1 MEIKLSVLILFCSAL
16 FFGSC
21 TNKSS
26 EKETET
32 VQTEQPSS
40 LIGKRIIVDY
50 SVIKAEIHYI
60 SDSTLHWK
68 TTTPENEVA
77 DAKEKMYYQPIADN
91 LFFVNWIEE
100 DGTTISQTVDLKNNV
115 VYAFMSYSDKD
126 RRGERGNV
134 LMTGKLT
141 LVEE

>member
-1 MEIKLSVLILFCSAL
+1 
-16 FFGSC
+16 
-21 TNKSS
+21 
-26 EKETET
+26 
-32 VQTEQPSS
+32 
-40 LIGKRIIVDY
+40 
-50 SVIKAEIHYI
+50 
-60 SDSTLHWK
+60 
-68 TTTPENEVA
+68 
-77 DAKEKMYYQPIADN
+77 MYYQPIADN

-126 RRGERGNV
+126 GRGERGSV